1 MSQERSRLIPIDPS
15 SGAALLH
22 MVGSGAVFDWNA
34 ACPTDS
40 LSLSSII
47 LRQVVR
53 SVKSQDGV
61 DKQLAV
67 QTFRVDSADFP
78 NIINQDQYTVFVTAS
93 GYFYRDEKFHG
104 PGHHLP
110 ILPNSLND
118 LLFISKSRLRA
129 ESL

>member
-1 MSQERSRLIPIDPS
+1 
-15 SGAALLH
+15 

-40 LSLSSII
+40 DSLSSVL

-53 SVKSQDGV
+53 SVESHNGV
-61 DKQLAV
+61 DKQLAI
-67 QTFRVDSADFP
+67 QTFRVDSADIP
-78 NIINQDQYTVFVTAS
+78 NIINQDQYTIFVTGS

-104 PGHHLP
+104 QGHRLQ

-118 LLFISKSRLRA
+118 LPLISKS
-129 ESL
+129 SIGST